1 MFKHLFLDRND
12 RSSRANYRNRMKIIA
27 IANQKGG
34 VGKTTTA
41 INLSAGLAQRQQRV
55 LLIDLD
61 PQAYATRG
69 IGHEA
74 DGDDSMYHPL
84 LGSCGMEEKIVASR
98 LANLSII
105 PSGMDLAGVE
115 IELARMDDHLV
126 RLRRLLTD
134 YKKHDQFDFCI
145 LDTPPSLGV
154 LMTSALAAAD
164 EILIPLQCEWFGLEG
179 LAKIVQVIEQIR
191 EAGANP
197 QLTLEGIIM
206 TMYDGRT
213 NLSRQVVEEVS
224 TYFPAQLYNTVIPR
238 SIRIGEAPSHGKTI
252 FEHDPSGNA
261 SIAYGNA
268 ADEFLTRHKVF
279 APPATA
285 PATAPANAHAATV
298 PAADHNAT
306 HNDNATL

>member
-1 MFKHLFLDRND
+1 
-12 RSSRANYRNRMKIIA
+12 MKIIA

-34 VGKTTTA
+34 VGKTSTA
-41 INLSAGLAQRQQRV
+41 INLAAGLAHRQQRV

-61 PQAYATRG
+61 PQANATSG
-69 IGHEA
+69 LGHEP
-74 DGDDSMYHPL
+74 DGDDSIYHPL
-84 LGSCGMEEKIVASR
+84 LGQCSLEEKITPSR
-98 LANLSII
+98 LANLSLI

-126 RLRRLLTD
+126 RLRKLLND
-134 YKKHDQFDFCI
+134 YKKHDEFDFCI
-145 LDTPPSLGV
+145 MDTPPSLGV

-179 LAKIVQVIEQIR
+179 LAKIVQVIQQIQDS
-191 EAGANP
+191 GANP
-197 QLTLEGIIM
+197 DVILEGIIM

-224 TYFPAQLYNTVIPR
+224 NYFPSQLYKTVIPR

-261 SIAYGNA
+261 SVAYGNA
-268 ADEFLTRHKVF
+268 ADEFLTRHKIF
-279 APPATA
+279 APPAAEGFRDTA
-285 PATAPANAHAATV
+285 TF
-298 PAADHNAT
+298 
-306 HNDNATL
+306 